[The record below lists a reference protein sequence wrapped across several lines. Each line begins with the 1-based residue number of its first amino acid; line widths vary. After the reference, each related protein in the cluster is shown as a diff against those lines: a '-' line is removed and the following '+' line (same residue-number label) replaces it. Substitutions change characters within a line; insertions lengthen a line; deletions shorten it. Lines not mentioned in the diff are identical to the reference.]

1 MNTTTFNSVYVLLF
15 LMILPGISVLDLQA
29 QTDGDPISIG
39 EYKIVSSRILNE
51 DRRILIH
58 LPRNYKK
65 TSRSYPVF
73 YMLYGNHRT
82 TYFAETVSI
91 LDSLGSGG
99 RIPEMILVG
108 IENTDRYRDLLPEKP
123 DGSPSG
129 IDRFLSFFKTEL
141 IPFIE
146 KSYRCK
152 NYRLIM
158 GPQAGANFAFYT
170 LFKDPTVFN
179 AAIMTN
185 PFRWKGGRNLMLQQ
199 ARQVFK
205 KDKNFEKTL
214 FITTNDNDKL
224 EREGGKLVE
233 EFSQFLAD
241 INPGKFRLHINHVK
255 NWDEFLAP
263 LGIRPGIKA
272 IFQNYPLPRASE
284 TKDLEALKRHY
295 LRLTNEFGYEVDIPE
310 HQTVMVYDILLKEKK
325 SREAMEI
332 LTYILE
338 TNPNSLNGLW
348 RVAAVHQQKGDL
360 AKAINNLEKMVKLM
374 GSDAGMIKRR
384 LDQLKKM
391 HDDNKKEKQ

>member
-1 MNTTTFNSVYVLLF
+1 MKATAFNSVCILLF
-15 LMILPGISVLDLQA
+15 LMMLPGNSGPDLQA

-58 LPRNYKK
+58 LPRNYEK

-82 TYFAETVSI
+82 TYFAEVVSV
-91 LDSLGSGG
+91 LDSLGSEG

-108 IENTDRYRDLLPEKP
+108 LENTDRYRDLLPEKP
-123 DGSPSG
+123 DGSSTG
-129 IDRFLSFFKTEL
+129 INRFLSFFKTEL

-146 KSYRCK
+146 KTYRCK
-152 NYRLIM
+152 KYRLLM

-170 LFKDPTVFN
+170 LFKDPELFN

-205 KDKNFEKTL
+205 KNKNFRKTL
-214 FITTNDNDKL
+214 FITTDDNDEL
-224 EREGGKLVE
+224 EREGSKFVE
-233 EFSQFLAD
+233 EFSKFISD
-241 INPGKFRLHINHVK
+241 INPEKFSLHINHVK
-255 NWDEFLAP
+255 NWDEFMAP

-272 IFQNYPLPRASE
+272 IFQNYPLPRSSE
-284 TKDLEALKRHY
+284 IKDLEALKKHY
-295 LRLTNEFGYEVDIPE
+295 LDLTDEYGYEVDIPE
-310 HQTVMVYDILLKEKK
+310 HQTVMVYDTLLEEKK
-325 SREAMEI
+325 PGKAMEI
-332 LTYILE
+332 LTYILK

-348 RVAAVHQQKGDL
+348 RMAAVHQQKGDL
-360 AKAINNLEKMVKLM
+360 AKAIGYLEKMVRLM
-374 GSDAGMIKRR
+374 DSDAGMIKRR
-384 LDQLKKM
+384 LDQLKKI
-391 HDDNKKEKQ
+391 HAESNKEKR